1 MVCSCKAGSRARSA
15 AAQAAA
21 RTAHT
26 CAAALL
32 LAAAV
37 RRTPAPRRAAVFD
50 WDTANDKKENYC
62 AETRKSL
69 WSL

>member
-1 MVCSCKAGSRARSA
+1 MVCSCKAGSSRARSA

-26 CAAALL
+26 CAAAL